1 MRFFKILGDN
11 KFLLE
16 IYSLDSKKKIVALS
30 ILGINNVQFVT
41 VFHFLLGTYFLLV
54 FLFLS

>member
-1 MRFFKILGDN
+1 M
-11 KFLLE
+11 LE
-16 IYSLDSKKKIVALS
+16 IYSLDYKKKIVALS